1 MPSEIHE
8 RIAKNIKRF
17 DICSLLKVLKEIGYK
32 NEDLYFESHDDL
44 SSRSSLCEA
53 IFFSENFPRVRVS
66 LNLGL
71 LSANSPM
78 PSFFRKKMDSGSIDP
93 ILFTRFLGFF
103 NHHTIR
109 DILLMSTPE
118 INDIFFSNW
127 QVTKS
132 YYLKLL
138 DLNSSSTLWHL
149 FQACFPELSV
159 KIIKAPRLFKQNSSS
174 TMLGTTR
181 LGVESYLGKKITHR
195 IPSFKFILTS
205 DEAQTTQ
212 HKPWPIE
219 IKERLK
225 KMVFAFLQRTEIHFR
240 VVFVLKN
247 SKEIARLSKS
257 TQLGYCMMGEN
268 KGDLKILLFSG
279 YSKDCHK

>member
-1 MPSEIHE
+1 M
-8 RIAKNIKRF
+8 
-17 DICSLLKVLKEIGYK
+17 GYT
-32 NEDLYFESHDDL
+32 NEDLYFESHDEL
-44 SSRSSLCEA
+44 SSRPSLCEA
-53 IFFSENFPRVRVS
+53 IFFSENFPRVRIV

-78 PSFFRKKMDSGSIDP
+78 PSFFRKKMDSGSIDSV
-93 ILFTRFLGFF
+93 LFTKFLGFF
-103 NHHTIR
+103 DHHIIKN
-109 DILLMSTPE
+109 ILLMSTPE
-118 INDIFFSNW
+118 INDIFFSSW

-132 YYLKLL
+132 HYLKLL

-181 LGVESYLGKKITHR
+181 LGIDSFLGKKITQM

-212 HKPWPIE
+212 QKPWPVE

-225 KMVFAFLQRTEIHFR
+225 KMVFSFLQRTEIHFR
-240 VVFVLKN
+240 VVFVLRK
-247 SKEIARLSKS
+247 SREFARLSS
-257 TQLGYCMMGEN
+257 GNRLGYCTLGEN
-268 KGDLKILLFSG
+268 KTDLKLLLFSG
-279 YSKDCHK
+279 YSKSCCAPLDHSSKMQW